1 MITLLRTLNRRISFA
16 IALSVLMHAAILWLP
31 QIRLPRNEVQ
41 LPPLTAR
48 LEPLPKPLLQSVKS
62 EPAKS
67 VTSPGSTASA
77 QSTAKAVNKAEE
89 SAAHHLFPNH
99 VYLTFAVYNGEGGF
113 KIGNAYHRLDINE
126 DRYTLKAV
134 KRITGLAGL
143 LNDEQTTQ
151 TSRGKIINQGLQPES
166 FMEEKIING
175 RRQYLKTTFDWAG
188 QKLRYSRGGETP
200 LIGAAQD
207 ALSFTYQLSQL
218 SMRTE
223 IIPLVIFDGKLLEN
237 ERLEIYGE
245 EDISTPMGKIRTL
258 HLRKMHAQ
266 GETYFEIWLGLEYR
280 LLPVK
285 FRQVDSSDKVTEEA
299 VISFIR
305 VADE

>member
-1 MITLLRTLNRRISFA
+1 MITLLRTLNRRIAFA
-16 IALSVLMHAAILWLP
+16 IALSALMHAAILWLP

-48 LEPLPKPLLQSVKS
+48 LEPLPKHLLQSVKS

-67 VTSPGSTASA
+67 VASPGSTASA
-77 QSTAKAVNKAEE
+77 QSTAKAVNEVEE

-99 VYLTFAVYNGEGGF
+99 VYLTFAVYNGVGSF
-113 KIGNAYHRLDINE
+113 KVGNAYHRLDINE

-188 QKLRYSRGGETP
+188 QRLRYSRGGETP
-200 LIGAAQD
+200 LIDDAQD
-207 ALSFTYQLSQL
+207 ALSFAYQLSQL

-223 IIPLVIFDGKLLEN
+223 IIPLAIFDGKLLEN
-237 ERLEIYGE
+237 GRLEMYGE
-245 EDISTPMGKIRTL
+245 EDISTPMGKMRTL
-258 HLRKMHAQ
+258 HLRKMHVQ
-266 GETYFEIWLGLEYR
+266 GETYFEIWLGLEHR

-285 FRQVDSSDKVTEEA
+285 FRRIDSSDKVTEEA
-299 VISFIR
+299 VISDIR